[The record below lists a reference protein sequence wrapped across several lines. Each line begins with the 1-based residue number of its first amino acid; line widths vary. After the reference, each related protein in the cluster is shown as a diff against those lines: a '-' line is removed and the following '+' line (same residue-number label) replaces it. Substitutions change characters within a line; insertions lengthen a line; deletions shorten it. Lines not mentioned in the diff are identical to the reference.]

1 MTWQSAWLLSNAQP
15 VFPSNPDPPAPQKPG
30 ARPGSPHSKQKT
42 PSPPA
47 NQPDSAGH
55 RAQSSTLVPF
65 QEDSTSPET
74 QTPASTGTPKTTR
87 TARFTPQQAE
97 DSLATRKSTTSIL
110 RLSRRYRLIPF
121 WKKQSNQLNP
131 CPVPQSC
138 EKQPTRRS
146 RIPPSH
152 TGRDPVIRM
161 STSRRAL
168 ACHPGPDATC
178 ETPTSARNRS
188 KGSRSLR
195 MSPFLIARFTSASIA
210 P

>member
-1 MTWQSAWLLSNAQP
+1 MRAGFA
-15 VFPSNPDPPAPQKPG
+15 PSNDLA
-30 ARPGSPHSKQKT
+30 AAMAALERPTRIPIESRP
-42 PSPPA
+42 
-47 NQPDSAGH
+47 
-55 RAQSSTLVPF
+55 
-65 QEDSTSPET
+65 
-74 QTPASTGTPKTTR
+74 TGTPKTTR